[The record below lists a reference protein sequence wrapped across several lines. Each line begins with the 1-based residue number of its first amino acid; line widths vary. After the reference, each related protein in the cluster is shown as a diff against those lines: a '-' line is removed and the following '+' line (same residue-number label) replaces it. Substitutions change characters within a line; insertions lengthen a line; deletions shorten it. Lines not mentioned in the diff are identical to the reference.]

1 MTHQIVTTQYGKV
14 KGTTENGVHKWKGI
28 PYAKP
33 PVGQWRFKA
42 PEPPE
47 VWEDVLDATAYGPIC
62 PQPSDLLSLS
72 YTELP
77 RQSEDCLYVNVF
89 APDTPSQNL
98 PVMVWIHGGAFYL
111 GAGSE
116 PLYDGSKLAAQG
128 EVIVV
133 TLNYRLGPFGFLHL
147 SSFDEAYSDNLGLLD
162 QAAALK
168 WVRENISA
176 FGGDP
181 DNVTVFGE
189 SAGGMSIAAL
199 LAMPAAKGLFQKAIM
214 ESGASRTMTKEQAAS
229 TSAAFLQVL
238 GINEG
243 QLDKLHTVSAEDLL
257 KAADQLRIAEKEN
270 IFQLFFQP
278 ALDPKTLPEEP
289 EKAIAE
295 GAASGIPLLIGTTRD
310 EGYLFFT
317 PDSDVH
323 SQETLDAALEY
334 LLGKPLAE
342 KVADLYPRS
351 LESQIHMMTDL
362 LFWRP
367 AVAYASAQ
375 SHYAPV
381 WMYRFDL
388 HPKKPPYNKAFH
400 ALELPFVFGNLD
412 GLERMAKA
420 EITDEVKQLSHTIQS
435 AWITFAK
442 TGNPSTEAV
451 NWPAYYEETRETLIL
466 DSEITIEND
475 PESEKR
481 QKLFPSKGE

>member
-1 MTHQIVTTQYGKV
+1 MTHQTVTTQYGKV
-14 KGTTENGVHKWKGI
+14 KGTTENGVHIWKGI
-28 PYAKP
+28 PYAEP
-33 PVGQWRFKA
+33 PVGQLRYKA
-42 PEPPE
+42 PEPPKA
-47 VWEDVLDATAYGPIC
+47 WENELDATAYGPIC

-77 RQSEDCLYVNVF
+77 RQSEDCLYLNVF

-111 GAGSE
+111 GSGSE

-168 WVRENISA
+168 WVRDNISA

-189 SAGGMSIAAL
+189 SAGSMSIAAL

-214 ESGASRTMTKEQAAS
+214 ESGASRTMTKEKAAS
-229 TSAAFLQVL
+229 TAAAFLQVL
-238 GINEG
+238 GIDESR
-243 QLDKLHTVSAEDLL
+243 LDRLHTIPAEDLL
-257 KAADQLRIAEKEN
+257 KAADQLRKEENEN

-278 ALDPKTLPEEP
+278 ALDPKTLPAEP
-289 EKAIAE
+289 QKAIAE
-295 GAASGIPLLIGTTRD
+295 GAADGIPLIIGTNRD

-317 PDSDVH
+317 PDSEVL

-334 LLGKPLAE
+334 LLGQPLAE

-367 AVAYASAQ
+367 SVAYASAQ

-381 WMYRFDL
+381 WMYRFDWHSD
-388 HPKKPPYNKAFH
+388 HPPFHKAVH
-400 ALELPFVFGNLD
+400 ALEIPFVFGNLD

-420 EITDEVKQLSHTIQS
+420 EITEDVKQLSHTIQS
-435 AWITFAK
+435 TWITFAK
-442 TGNPSTEAV
+442 TGNPSTKDV
-451 NWPAYYEETRETLIL
+451 KWPSYDEETRKTLIL
-466 DSEITIEND
+466 DSEIAIESD
-475 PESEKR
+475 PDAEKR
-481 QKLFPSKGE
+481 QKLFPSQGE

>member
-1 MTHQIVTTQYGKV
+1 M
-14 KGTTENGVHKWKGI
+14 
-28 PYAKP
+28 
-33 PVGQWRFKA
+33 
-42 PEPPE
+42 
-47 VWEDVLDATAYGPIC
+47 
-62 PQPSDLLSLS
+62 
-72 YTELP
+72 
-77 RQSEDCLYVNVF
+77 YVNVF
-89 APDTPSQNL
+89 APDTPSKNL

-147 SSFDEAYSDNLGLLD
+147 SSFNEAYSDNLGLLD

-362 LFWRP
+362 LF
-367 AVAYASAQ
+367 
-375 SHYAPV
+375 
-381 WMYRFDL
+381 
-388 HPKKPPYNKAFH
+388 
-400 ALELPFVFGNLD
+400 
-412 GLERMAKA
+412 
-420 EITDEVKQLSHTIQS
+420 
-435 AWITFAK
+435 
-442 TGNPSTEAV
+442 
-451 NWPAYYEETRETLIL
+451 
-466 DSEITIEND
+466 
-475 PESEKR
+475 
-481 QKLFPSKGE
+481 

>member
-189 SAGGMSIAAL
+189 SAGGIGCYVEDRVERF
-199 LAMPAAKGLFQKAIM
+199 PAI
-214 ESGASRTMTKEQAAS
+214 E
-229 TSAAFLQVL
+229 V
-238 GINEG
+238 
-243 QLDKLHTVSAEDLL
+243 DL
-257 KAADQLRIAEKEN
+257 E
-270 IFQLFFQP
+270 
-278 ALDPKTLPEEP
+278 
-289 EKAIAE
+289 
-295 GAASGIPLLIGTTRD
+295 
-310 EGYLFFT
+310 
-317 PDSDVH
+317 
-323 SQETLDAALEY
+323 
-334 LLGKPLAE
+334 
-342 KVADLYPRS
+342 
-351 LESQIHMMTDL
+351 
-362 LFWRP
+362 
-367 AVAYASAQ
+367 
-375 SHYAPV
+375 
-381 WMYRFDL
+381 
-388 HPKKPPYNKAFH
+388 
-400 ALELPFVFGNLD
+400 
-412 GLERMAKA
+412 
-420 EITDEVKQLSHTIQS
+420 
-435 AWITFAK
+435 
-442 TGNPSTEAV
+442 
-451 NWPAYYEETRETLIL
+451 
-466 DSEITIEND
+466 
-475 PESEKR
+475 
-481 QKLFPSKGE
+481 

>member
-1 MTHQIVTTQYGKV
+1 MSHTTVTTPYGKV
-14 KGTTENGVHKWKGI
+14 KGTTENGVHIWRGI

-33 PVGQWRFKA
+33 PVGQLRFKA

-47 VWEDVLDATAYGPIC
+47 AWKDELDTTAYGPIC
-62 PQPSDLLSLS
+62 PQPPDLMSLS
-72 YTELP
+72 YAEPP
-77 RQSEDCLYVNVF
+77 RQSEDCLYLNVF
-89 APDTPSQNL
+89 APDTENQNL

-116 PLYDGSKLAAQG
+116 PLYDGSSLAAQG
-128 EVIVV
+128 DVIVV

-168 WVRENISA
+168 WVRDNISA

-181 DNVTVFGE
+181 ENVTVFGE

-214 ESGASRTMTKEQAAS
+214 ESGASRTMTKEKAAS
-229 TSAAFLQVL
+229 TAAAFLQVL
-238 GINEG
+238 GIDES
-243 QLDKLHTVSAEDLL
+243 QLDRLHTISAEDLL
-257 KAADQLRIAEKEN
+257 KAADQLRKAENEN

-278 ALDPKTLPEEP
+278 ALDPKTLPAEP

-295 GAASGIPLLIGTTRD
+295 GAAAGIPLLIGTNRD

-334 LLGKPLAE
+334 LLGQPLAE
-342 KVADLYPRS
+342 KAADLYPRS

-367 AVAYASAQ
+367 AVAYAAAQ
-375 SHYAPV
+375 SPYAPV
-381 WMYRFDL
+381 WMYRFDW
-388 HPKKPPYNKAFH
+388 HSNKPPYNKAFH
-400 ALELPFVFGNLD
+400 ALELPFVFGNLG
-412 GLERMAKA
+412 GLEQMAKA

-442 TGNPSTEAV
+442 TGNPSTEDV
-451 NWPAYYEETRETLIL
+451 KWPAYHEETRKTLIL

-475 PESEKR
+475 PESDKR
-481 QKLFPSKGE
+481 QKLSLPKGE